1 MICKV
6 NLTIFPTLQTG
17 SFQIKVVR
25 NYEWIFV
32 RDWRRKT
39 EKNGKKSFQS
49 LPVFLPP
56 FAAILIVKF
65 AVATIWKV
73 LSRAFQPYQML
84 YVKYVGKVPHNRST
98 FFSCSGKYAKK
109 VKYTMSAGYAGY
121 AERVRRMKSVTIDL
135 KRALNFGSE
144 HILYELSRTS
154 LKQGE
159 NLLKQRERTK
169 PCV

>member
-1 MICKV
+1 
-6 NLTIFPTLQTG
+6 
-17 SFQIKVVR
+17 
-25 NYEWIFV
+25 
-32 RDWRRKT
+32 
-39 EKNGKKSFQS
+39 
-49 LPVFLPP
+49 VFLPP

-65 AVATIWKV
+65 AVAIIWKV

-98 FFSCSGKYAKK
+98 FFSGSGKFAKK
-109 VKYTMSAGYAGY
+109 VKYTMYAGYAGY
-121 AERVRRMKSVTIDL
+121 AEWVRRMKSVTIDL

-144 HILYELSRTS
+144 HILYELSSTS